1 MRKANL
7 SIYATVL
14 SVLVALE
21 FFYIMYL
28 ETFAT
33 ASASTARV
41 FGMSQE
47 ELENKNLN
55 TLFKNQGVYNGL
67 LGLGIF
73 YALVYNPS
81 LILPIMIYIVA
92 VAAYGAATSNPKI
105 LLTQGGLA
113 ILTIAATIFLG

>member
-1 MRKANL
+1 M

-67 LGLGIF
+67 GIF

>member
-1 MRKANL
+1 M

-41 FGMSQE
+41 FGMSQK

>member
-1 MRKANL
+1 M

-73 YALVYNPS
+73 YALVYNTS

>member
-41 FGMSQE
+41 FGMSQK

-92 VAAYGAATSNPKI
+92 VAAYGAVTSNPKI

>member
-1 MRKANL
+1 M

-33 ASASTARV
+33 ASASTSRV